1 MNELLTGAVTG
12 ILFGFL
18 MQKAQVIRYDR
29 QLAALRLQ
37 DMTIVKFMLTTI
49 LVAMVGIYLLFDLG
63 LIKLSVKPLIL
74 GGNVLGG
81 LIFGIGWGI
90 VGYCPATAMGALGEG
105 RYDSAFGLLG
115 MILGAGL
122 YAEAYPLMK
131 ETVLT
136 WGISERSPCPPFW
149 GSTTGSSSSSWSRP
163 LSPSSAG
170 SKRRGCKAPYPAAP
184 ALAYPPAP
192 GCGAR
197 IPL

>member
-1 MNELLTGAVTG
+1 MEEELAMNELLTGAVTG
-12 ILFGFL
+12 ILFGFF

-29 QLAALRLQ
+29 QLGALRLR
-37 DMTIVKFMLTTI
+37 DMTIVKFMLSTI

-81 LIFGIGWGI
+81 LIFGLGWGI
-90 VGYCPATAMGALGEG
+90 VGYCPATAMGAMGEG

-115 MILGAGL
+115 MLLGAGL

-136 WGISERSPCPPFW
+136 WGDFGKITLPTVLGINHW
-149 GSTTGSSSSSWSRP
+149 IVIVI
-163 LSPSSAG
+163 LV
-170 SKRRGCKAPYPAAP
+170 
-184 ALAYPPAP
+184 ALFI
-192 GCGAR
+192 GLFRWFEKKG
-197 IPL
+197 L

>member
-1 MNELLTGAVTG
+1 MAMNELLTGAVTG
-12 ILFGFL
+12 ILFGFF

-29 QLAALRLQ
+29 QLGALRLR
-37 DMTIVKFMLTTI
+37 DMTIVKFMLSTI

-63 LIKLSVKPLIL
+63 LIKLSIKPLIL

-81 LIFGIGWGI
+81 LIFGLGWGI

-115 MILGAGL
+115 MLLGAGL

-136 WGISERSPCPPFW
+136 WGDFGKITLPTALGINHW
-149 GSTTGSSSSSWSRP
+149 IVIVILG
-163 LSPSSAG
+163 
-170 SKRRGCKAPYPAAP
+170 AAFIG
-184 ALAYPPAP
+184 LFRWFEKK
-192 GCGAR
+192 G
-197 IPL
+197 L

>member
-63 LIKLSVKPLIL
+63 LVKLSVKPLIL

-105 RYDSAFGLLG
+105 RYDSVFGLLG

-131 ETVLT
+131 ATVLT
-136 WGISERSPCPPFW
+136 WGNFGRI
-149 GSTTGSSSSSWSRP
+149 T
-163 LSPSSAG
+163 L
-170 SKRRGCKAPYPAAP
+170 
-184 ALAYPPAP
+184 P
-192 GCGAR
+192 GVLGINHWIVIVILVAVFIVLFR
-197 IPL
+197 WFEKKGL

>member
-29 QLAALRLQ
+29 QLAALRLR
-37 DMTIVKFMLTTI
+37 DMTIVKFMLSTI

-136 WGISERSPCPPFW
+136 WGNFGKITLPGVLGINHW
-149 GSTTGSSSSSWSRP
+149 IVIVI
-163 LSPSSAG
+163 L
-170 SKRRGCKAPYPAAP
+170 AAVFI
-184 ALAYPPAP
+184 ALFRWFEKK
-192 GCGAR
+192 G
-197 IPL
+197 L

>member
-12 ILFGFL
+12 ILFGFF

-29 QLAALRLQ
+29 QLAALRLR
-37 DMTIVKFMLTTI
+37 DMTIVKFMLSTI

-81 LIFGIGWGI
+81 LIFGIGWG
-90 VGYCPATAMGALGEG
+90 VLGYCPATAMGALGEG

-115 MILGAGL
+115 MILGAAL

-136 WGISERSPCPPFW
+136 WGDFGKITLPAVLGVNHWIVIVILVAVFIALFRWFE
-149 GSTTGSSSSSWSRP
+149 
-163 LSPSSAG
+163 
-170 SKRRGCKAPYPAAP
+170 KRG
-184 ALAYPPAP
+184 L
-192 GCGAR
+192 
-197 IPL
+197 

>member
-29 QLAALRLQ
+29 QLAALRLL

-49 LVAMVGIYLLFDLG
+49 LVAMVGIYLLFDLE

-81 LIFGIGWGI
+81 MIFGIGWGI
-90 VGYCPATAMGALGEG
+90 VGYCPATAMGAIGEG
-105 RYDSAFGLLG
+105 RYDGVFAILG

-136 WGISERSPCPPFW
+136 WGDFGKITLPSVLGINHWIVIVILVAVFV
-149 GSTTGSSSSSWSRP
+149 GLFSWFEKKS
-163 LSPSSAG
+163 L
-170 SKRRGCKAPYPAAP
+170 
-184 ALAYPPAP
+184 
-192 GCGAR
+192 
-197 IPL
+197 

>member
-1 MNELLTGAVTG
+1 MAMNELLTGAVTG

-90 VGYCPATAMGALGEG
+90 VGYCPGTAMGALGEG
-105 RYDSAFGLLG
+105 RYDSVFALLG
-115 MILGAGL
+115 MILGAGI

-131 ETVLT
+131 GTVLT
-136 WGISERSPCPPFW
+136 WGDFGKITLPSVLGISHW
-149 GSTTGSSSSSWSRP
+149 IVIVI
-163 LSPSSAG
+163 LV
-170 SKRRGCKAPYPAAP
+170 AAFIGLF
-184 ALAYPPAP
+184 AWFEKKGL
-192 GCGAR
+192 
-197 IPL
+197 

>member
-1 MNELLTGAVTG
+1 MREGTAMNELLTGAVTG

-63 LIKLSVKPLIL
+63 LVKLSVKPLIL

-105 RYDSAFGLLG
+105 RYDSVFGLLG

-122 YAEAYPLMK
+122 YAEAYPFMK
-131 ETVLT
+131 STVLT
-136 WGISERSPCPPFW
+136 WGNFGKI
-149 GSTTGSSSSSWSRP
+149 T
-163 LSPSSAG
+163 L
-170 SKRRGCKAPYPAAP
+170 
-184 ALAYPPAP
+184 P
-192 GCGAR
+192 GVLGINHWIVIVILVVVFIVLFR
-197 IPL
+197 WFEKKGL

>member
-1 MNELLTGAVTG
+1 MDELLAGAVTG

-49 LVAMVGIYLLFDLG
+49 LVAMVGIYFLFDLG

-90 VGYCPATAMGALGEG
+90 VGYCPGTAMGALGEG
-105 RYDSAFGLLG
+105 RYDSVFALLG
-115 MILGAGL
+115 MILGAGI

-131 ETVLT
+131 QTVLT
-136 WGISERSPCPPFW
+136 WGNFGKITLPSVLGINHWIVIVILVAAFV
-149 GSTTGSSSSSWSRP
+149 GLFSWFEKKC
-163 LSPSSAG
+163 L
-170 SKRRGCKAPYPAAP
+170 
-184 ALAYPPAP
+184 
-192 GCGAR
+192 
-197 IPL
+197 

>member
-1 MNELLTGAVTG
+1 MAMNELLTGAVTG

-63 LIKLSVKPLIL
+63 LVKLSVKPLIL

-90 VGYCPATAMGALGEG
+90 VGYCPGTAMGALGEG
-105 RYDSAFGLLG
+105 RYDSAFALVG

-136 WGISERSPCPPFW
+136 WGDFGKITLPSVLGINHW
-149 GSTTGSSSSSWSRP
+149 IVIAILVTGFI
-163 LSPSSAG
+163 
-170 SKRRGCKAPYPAAP
+170 
-184 ALAYPPAP
+184 ALFRWFEKK
-192 GCGAR
+192 G
-197 IPL
+197 L

>member
-12 ILFGFL
+12 ILFGFF

-29 QLAALRLQ
+29 QLAALRLR
-37 DMTIVKFMLTTI
+37 DMTIVKFMLSTI

-136 WGISERSPCPPFW
+136 WGNFGKITLPGVLGINHW
-149 GSTTGSSSSSWSRP
+149 IVIVI
-163 LSPSSAG
+163 L
-170 SKRRGCKAPYPAAP
+170 AAVFI
-184 ALAYPPAP
+184 ALFRWFEKK
-192 GCGAR
+192 G
-197 IPL
+197 L